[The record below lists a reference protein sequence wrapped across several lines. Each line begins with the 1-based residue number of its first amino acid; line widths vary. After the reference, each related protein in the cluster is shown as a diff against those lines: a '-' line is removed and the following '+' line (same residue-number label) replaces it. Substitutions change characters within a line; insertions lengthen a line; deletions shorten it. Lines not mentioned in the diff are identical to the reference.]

1 MYIIALN
8 NGVIAQASFQPE
20 ARHFIL
26 TRNPNNRVV
35 DMRRV
40 SNFRPTL
47 DNLLARNIVQENKI
61 TLKTN
66 KMKIQDLKRI
76 IKEELTKILAEAGTA
91 PAPVKPT
98 TKPGTG
104 KPGPLTPPKDAPKTR
119 PKAPAPQIKPQAKK
133 EEVKETKEEMLVKGI
148 MNKYKK
154 LKK

>member
-1 MYIIALN
+1 
-8 NGVIAQASFQPE
+8 
-20 ARHFIL
+20 
-26 TRNPNNRVV
+26 
-35 DMRRV
+35 
-40 SNFRPTL
+40 
-47 DNLLARNIVQENKI
+47 
-61 TLKTN
+61 
-66 KMKIQDLKRI
+66 MKIQDLKRI